1 MTMPDTLGTPIPSY
15 TPPQVKQPSRW
26 PIVAGAAGIAL
37 VAGTLGGGVGYLIA
51 DRQAPVDVPAAAAAV
66 TVPESTTPVS
76 SAIADI
82 AAAVQPA
89 VVQIN
94 IEGSDGEGNGS
105 GFVISNDGYILTNHH
120 VAGVAGENGTLEVM
134 FADGS
139 TATGK
144 LVGSNAGYDVAVVK
158 VERTGLAAV
167 PLGTSEGLRVG
178 ETVVALGSPLGLQGT
193 VTAGIVSALD
203 RPVTAGGQGDTSF
216 INAIQTDA
224 AINPGNSGG
233 PLVNAA
239 GEVIGINSAIATLGM
254 MGQAGNI
261 GLGFAIPIDTA
272 QRIAEEIMTTG
283 TSQTPI
289 IGVQLDTTYTGPGAQ
304 VAEVTPES
312 PADTAGILDG
322 DVITAIDGK
331 VLADSTELVVAIRDN
346 APGDTVILTLLRDGR
361 TQDVTVT
368 LVASSPQE

>member
-1 MTMPDTLGTPIPSY
+1 MTMPDTLGTPIPPY
-15 TPPQVKQPSRW
+15 IPPQVKQPARW
-26 PIVAGAAGIAL
+26 PLMAGAAGIAL

-346 APGDTVILTLLRDGR
+346 APGDTVTLTLLRDGR

>member
-1 MTMPDTLGTPIPSY
+1 MTLPDTLGTPIPPY
-15 TPPQVKQPSRW
+15 TPPQQKQPTRW
-26 PIVAGAAGIAL
+26 PWIAGAAGIAL

-51 DRQAPVDVPAAAAAV
+51 DRSASAEAVAAVPAASAPQV
-66 TVPESTTPVS
+66 TAPVS
-76 SAIADI
+76 SDIADI

-94 IEGSDGEGNGS
+94 IAGSDGEGNGS

-120 VAGVAGENGTLEVM
+120 VAGVAGENGSLEVM

-139 TATGK
+139 KATGT

-158 VERTGLAAV
+158 VDRTGLTAV
-167 PLGTSEGLRVG
+167 PLGASEDLRVG

-272 QRIAEEIMTTG
+272 QRIANEIMTTG

-289 IGVQLDTTYTGPGAQ
+289 IGVQLDTSYSGPGAR
-304 VAEVTPES
+304 VAEVTAGS
-312 PADTAGILDG
+312 PADTAGVLDG

-346 APGDTVILTLLRDGR
+346 APGDTVTLTLLRDGR
-361 TQDVTVT
+361 TQDVPVT
-368 LVASSPQE
+368 LVASEA

>member
-1 MTMPDTLGTPIPSY
+1 MTLPDTLGTPIPPY
-15 TPPQVKQPSRW
+15 TPPQAKQPARW
-26 PIVAGAAGIAL
+26 PILVGAAGIAL
-37 VAGTLGGGVGYLIA
+37 VTGTLGGGVGYLIA
-51 DRQAPVDVPAAAAAV
+51 DRSAGAETPVAAPAAPAAEV
-66 TVPESTTPVS
+66 SLPVS
-76 SAIADI
+76 SEIADI

-120 VAGVAGENGTLEVM
+120 VAGAAGEDGALEVM

-139 TATGK
+139 KASGK
-144 LVGSNAGYDVAVVK
+144 LVGSNAGYDIAVVK
-158 VERTGLAAV
+158 VERTGLTAV
-167 PLGTSEGLRVG
+167 PLGSSDDLRVG

-233 PLVNAA
+233 PLVNAV

-254 MGQAGNI
+254 MGQAGSI

-289 IGVQLDTTYTGPGAQ
+289 IGVQLDTAYTGPGAQ
-304 VAEVTPES
+304 VAEVTPDS
-312 PADTAGILDG
+312 PADIAGILDG

-331 VLADSTELVVAIRDN
+331 VLTDSTELVVAIRDN
-346 APGDTVILTLLRDGR
+346 APGDTVTLTLLRDGR

-368 LVASSPQE
+368 LVASQPQE

>member
-1 MTMPDTLGTPIPSY
+1 MTMPETLGTPIPPY
-15 TPPQVKQPSRW
+15 APPQAKQPARW
-26 PIVAGAAGIAL
+26 PIMAGAAGIAL

-51 DRQAPVDVPAAAAAV
+51 DRQAPAEVPAAASTP
-66 TVPESTTPVS
+66 TVPDTATPVS

-158 VERTGLAAV
+158 VDRTGLAAV
-167 PLGTSEGLRVG
+167 PLGTSESLRVG

-289 IGVQLDTTYTGPGAQ
+289 IGVQLDTAYTGPGAQ
-304 VAEVTPES
+304 VAEVTAGS

-346 APGDTVILTLLRDGR
+346 APGDTVTLTLLRNGR

-368 LVASSPQE
+368 LVASTPQE